1 MSGKTTGK
9 KKSCFRIT
17 SVTLAGGLIGDGGSG
32 DQRLDDPEEARTE
45 LRSPVA
51 FDRFDAGGCD
61 RAPAEETSN
70 SVGENQEGQPPM
82 ASPVNGGFA
91 IKPTPSGRNTPHSVE
106 GSVPFVPSSSM
117 GSSAAAA
124 ALTSMIQAASS
135 SSTSCSSS
143 SSRFRVIKLDHS
155 NGEPFRRGRWT
166 CTEFYEKESDSGAH
180 RTVDSF
186 KSSPSVD
193 HSGDRDSGLGATY
206 NFAVSGGAFP
216 APARDNCT
224 ESPAGHHTHSQASEP
239 PQQGHGL
246 SPQAEGGASAF
257 QSTVYAAA
265 ASPQQAAR
273 AQGNASPP
281 AGPQTFAPDGL
292 NGDAGSRSGFVSGS
306 AQQQQPSGGAGGAP
320 APSAAPVSVH
330 GDGQNVPATVPSTTG
345 VPPGAAS
352 QAGGLIQL
360 QGGVVSSTEP
370 LFHRGAVAVPAKDG
384 VRSPIGEGFRL
395 SSPTVNSF
403 FGIQI
408 TMNEDGD
415 GASGANVVAI
425 DNKIEQAMDLVKS
438 HLMYAVREEV
448 EVLKE
453 QIKELYERNSVLE
466 RENAVL
472 KSLASTEQLSQ
483 LPGQLGCLSPPLQL
497 QLHQPPFIKNGAHS
511 LVHHEGSQGVSYQ
524 PNITSA

>member
-1 MSGKTTGK
+1 QDELRGKCAVTVRALIASLGFELLRRTLARHFVPPLLPPPSYSPPQGCLESPKMSGKTTGK

-61 RAPAEETSN
+61 RGSAEETSN

-106 GSVPFVPSSSM
+106 GSVPFVPCSSM

-124 ALTSMIQAASS
+124 ALTSMIQAAATS
-135 SSTSCSSS
+135 SCSSS

-306 AQQQQPSGGAGGAP
+306 AQQQPSGGAGGAP

-345 VPPGAAS
+345 VHPS
-352 QAGGLIQL
+352 RAGGLIQL

-425 DNKIEQAMDLVKS
+425 DNKI
-438 HLMYAVREEV
+438 
-448 EVLKE
+448 
-453 QIKELYERNSVLE
+453 
-466 RENAVL
+466 
-472 KSLASTEQLSQ
+472 
-483 LPGQLGCLSPPLQL
+483 
-497 QLHQPPFIKNGAHS
+497 
-511 LVHHEGSQGVSYQ
+511 
-524 PNITSA
+524 

>member
-17 SVTLAGGLIGDGGSG
+17 SVTLAGGLIGDGSG
-32 DQRLDDPEEARTE
+32 ERLDDPEEARTE
-45 LRSPVA
+45 LRSPVV
-51 FDRFDAGGCD
+51 FDRFEAGGCD
-61 RAPAEETSN
+61 RGSAEETSN
-70 SVGENQEGQPPM
+70 SVGENQEGQPPI

-91 IKPTPSGRNTPHSVE
+91 IKSTPSGRNTPHSVG
-106 GSVPFVPSSSM
+106 GSVPFVPSSNM
-117 GSSAAAA
+117 GSSATA
-124 ALTSMIQAASS
+124 ALTSMIQAAATSS
-135 SSTSCSSS
+135 CS

-186 KSSPSVD
+186 KSSPSLD

-224 ESPAGHHTHSQASEP
+224 ESPTGHHTHSQASEP

-257 QSTVYAAA
+257 QSTAYAA
-265 ASPQQAAR
+265 ASPQQAVR

-281 AGPQTFAPDGL
+281 AAPQTFAPDSL
-292 NGDAGSRSGFVSGS
+292 NGDPSSRSGFVSGS
-306 AQQQQPSGGAGGAP
+306 AQQQHQQQPSGGAGVAP
-320 APSAAPVSVH
+320 APSATPVSVH
-330 GDGQNVPATVPSTTG
+330 GDGQNVPATVPSTTS
-345 VPPGAAS
+345 VSPGAS
-352 QAGGLIQL
+352 SRAGGLIQL
-360 QGGVVSSTEP
+360 QGGVISSPEP
-370 LFHRGAVAVPAKDG
+370 LFQRSAVAVPAKDG

-415 GASGANVVAI
+415 GASGASVVAI

-483 LPGQLGCLSPPLQL
+483 LPSQLSCLSPPL